1 MTVAQIQQMFAKYGF
16 TETPLTVA
24 EIEQCFKADFKEEE
38 IFWLGCDLAA
48 GHEWDEVIHL
58 YDKETA

>member
-16 TETPLTVA
+16 VNTPLTVA
-24 EIEQCFKADFKEEE
+24 EIEQCFKADFEEEE

-48 GHEWDEVIHL
+48 GYEWDEVIHL